1 MKKDTSLTHTG
12 HANHFYWLSGLDPA
26 SLFFITVSTSF
37 RLDKSDAQY
46 VDVIHTNAGI
56 QGTIRASGHTDFWP
70 NGGSIQPG
78 CPLSD
83 VTKSKNLQNGDN
95 HNYSLEIF
103 LIFLR
108 NLGGTFDFYRTN
120 SWVNTHILSSLR
132 EENKCFLK
140 VFYNFSVVL
149 K

>member
-26 SLFFITVSTSF
+26 RLFFITVRTSF

-56 QGTIRASGHTDFWP
+56 KGTIRASGHTDFWP

-83 VTKSKNLQNGDN
+83 LTKSKHLQNGDN
-95 HNYSLEIF
+95 HNYSPEIF

-108 NLGGTFDFYRTN
+108 NLGGSSVFIEQ
-120 SWVNTHILSSLR
+120 ILG
-132 EENKCFLK
+132 
-140 VFYNFSVVL
+140 
-149 K
+149 

>member
-26 SLFFITVSTSF
+26 RLFFITVRTSF

-56 QGTIRASGHTDFWP
+56 QGTIRASGNTDFWP

-83 VTKSKNLQNGDN
+83 LTKSKNLQNGDN

-108 NLGGTFDFYRTN
+108 NLGGSSYRTN
-120 SWVNTHILSSLR
+120 SWVNTHILSNLR
-132 EENKCFLK
+132 EENKCFL
-140 VFYNFSVVL
+140 
-149 K
+149 

>member
-1 MKKDTSLTHTG
+1 MNEESYVPYTTPD

-83 VTKSKNLQNGDN
+83 LTKSKHLQNGDN
-95 HNYSLEIF
+95 HNYSPEIF

-108 NLGGTFDFYRTN
+108 NLGGSSDFYRTN
-120 SWVNTHILSSLR
+120 SWVNTHILSNLR
-132 EENKCFLK
+132 EENKCFL
-140 VFYNFSVVL
+140 
-149 K
+149 

>member
-26 SLFFITVSTSF
+26 SLFFITVPTSF

-70 NGGSIQPG
+70 NGGGIQPG
-78 CPLSD
+78 CPVSD
-83 VTKSKNLQNGDN
+83 LTKSKHSQNGDI
-95 HNYSLEIF
+95 HNYSPEIF

-108 NLGGTFDFYRTN
+108 NLGGSSDFYRTN

-132 EENKCFLK
+132 EENKCFL
-140 VFYNFSVVL
+140 
-149 K
+149 